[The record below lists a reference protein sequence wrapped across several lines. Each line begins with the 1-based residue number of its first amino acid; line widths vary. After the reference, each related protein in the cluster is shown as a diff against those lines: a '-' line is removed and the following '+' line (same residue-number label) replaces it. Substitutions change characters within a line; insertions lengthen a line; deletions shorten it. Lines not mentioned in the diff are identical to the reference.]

1 MFHELYVG
9 ICLNLAAQIPIPRPT
24 VMRILQNTED
34 RLALQ
39 GTPGSVRWIIFCTL
53 LGITMMVTTAW
64 FGWVSVEATGSYF
77 PLLPLGIGFLMGT
90 AFFLIGLITITVG
103 RMRLEF
109 DRSTGQGSYDVF
121 SPIIDVG
128 KSCSFRLESIDSVT
142 LERHQETRPDHGT
155 TGNFPAKACRARLR
169 IRKPRR
175 AIVLDETQN
184 GREDRV
190 RNVANTVA
198 KWLAIEVTQQGK

>member
-1 MFHELYVG
+1 M
-9 ICLNLAAQIPIPRPT
+9 
-24 VMRILQNTED
+24 
-34 RLALQ
+34 
-39 GTPGSVRWIIFCTL
+39 IFCTL

-64 FGWVSVEATGSYF
+64 FGRVSVEATGSYF
-77 PLLPLGIGFLMGT
+77 PLLPLEIGFLMGT

-121 SPIIDVG
+121 SPIIAVG
-128 KSCSFRLESIDSVT
+128 KSCSFRLKSIDSVS

-155 TGNFPAKACRARLR
+155 TGNFPAKVCRARLR

-184 GREDRV
+184 GREYRV
-190 RNVANTVA
+190 RHVADTVA